1 MANSTA
7 CPKCGV
13 AAATGTVICPVC
25 DFILDTSFL
34 GDDFLNQPTVDGLV
48 PGAHQ
53 PSDFGGEAMILG
65 SLGSHDLD
73 VEDEALGFES
83 LLGNRS
89 GSFLVAETNAGMRVI
104 EPAPVYVDRST
115 QAMLESNAVL
125 GQKPAGIGQALL
137 SPFEQHVL
145 SFIDGQRPVAR
156 VCAKAGLS
164 MSDTKIALAL
174 LADRGLIVLVGTA
187 HAPDLRAQLA
197 GVLDDSDE
205 GPGLSPFDGFPT
217 SVNSVADALNEATLP
232 VDDDGIMVSA
242 LPMPVPMAV
251 PMPLPS
257 TTAPVRSSMTRATTP
272 APTAAP
278 MPIPVSLPTTA
289 TRPPT
294 MAPIPVSLPTTATRP
309 PTMAPTAAVAVDG
322 ASEAAREKGLA
333 LYEMALTDLRGGKKA
348 RAHMYA
354 KMAREACPMEPR
366 IVALLDN
373 WHQAEQHARSE
384 TDDQRLFA
392 EAQRAEEGGDF
403 PKAIGLLRQA
413 IAKNAGAAELHNRL
427 GVILATRLGDHSGAS
442 SALMRAVELAPQNM
456 VYRSNLG
463 KVFKMSEGKAVGAL
477 IADGASAVPTTTT
490 AARPVSM
497 LDRLRNS
504 VRK

>member
-1 MANSTA
+1 MANNTA

-13 AAATGTVICPVC
+13 AGPTGTVICPVC

-34 GDDFLNQPTVDGLV
+34 GDDFLNQPTGDGLL
-48 PGAHQ
+48 PTAHGR
-53 PSDFGGEAMILG
+53 SDFGGEAMILG

-73 VEDEALGFES
+73 VEDEARGFES
-83 LLGNRS
+83 LVGNRS
-89 GSFLVAETNAGMRVI
+89 GSFLVAETDDGQRVI

-164 MSDTKIALAL
+164 LSDTKIALAL
-174 LADRGLIVLVGTA
+174 LADRGLIVLVGIA

-205 GPGLSPFDGFPT
+205 GPGLSPFDDPVT
-217 SVNSVADALNEATLP
+217 SGNSMADALNEATLP
-232 VDDDGIMVSA
+232 VDDDELDEQA
-242 LPMPVPMAV
+242 LSPLPV
-251 PMPLPS
+251 PMPLPLP
-257 TTAPVRSSMTRATTP
+257 TTTPVRSSMARATTP
-272 APTAAP
+272 AP
-278 MPIPVSLPTTA
+278 V
-289 TRPPT
+289 
-294 MAPIPVSLPTTATRP
+294 PIPVSLPTTATRP
-309 PTMAPTAAVAVDG
+309 PTMAPTPVSLPTTATRPPTMAPTPTAVVDG

-354 KMAREACPMEPR
+354 KMAREACPTEPR
-366 IVALLDN
+366 IMALLDN
-373 WHQAEQHARSE
+373 WHQAEQHARAE

-392 EAQRAEEGGDF
+392 EAQRAEDGGDF
-403 PKAIGLLRQA
+403 PRAIGLLRQA

-442 SALMRAVELAPQNM
+442 SALMRAVELEPQNM

-477 IADGASAVPTTTT
+477 IADGASVVPTAT
-490 AARPVSM
+490 AAKPVSM
-497 LDRLRNS
+497 LDRLRNT